1 MLDAGLRYSRRALT
15 RLLLLVTIRR
25 GVLSV
30 LLIAVSVPA
39 ALLTAYSMVPLIL
52 VEEAGRVAI
61 LAGGG
66 ESSRIAAYGAANVG
80 ECLEVYVAGGAIRA
94 GDRSASINVIAMD
107 AGTAQKLLGRYEVGE
122 APLLLVGSTL
132 SSNLNIGA
140 GSKVELCLGST
151 CMQLSVSGVVGGR
164 GLFSL
169 SAVLVYADG
178 SAKSFPG
185 NPYYVC
191 RESADVGLRSVI
203 SSLGESLGRVST
215 LLSILTLLVYAPV
228 NVAGIERALQRLE
241 PDIKVLHG
249 VGTPLKALRRLCT
262 AVLAVLGALMALYGV
277 CLGTLA
283 VHVSLWALRF
293 FNIFV
298 ESRPAPEA
306 GPATMIV
313 LLLASLNALIASAKC
328 RGLRGDHR

>member
-1 MLDAGLRYSRRALT
+1 M
-15 RLLLLVTIRR
+15 RLLLLLAIRR

-61 LAGGG
+61 LAGGR
-66 ESSRIAAYGAANVG
+66 ESFRIAAYGAADVG
-80 ECLEVYVAGGAIRA
+80 ECLGVYVAGGAIRA
-94 GDRSASINVIAMD
+94 GNRSANINVISMD
-107 AGTAQKLLGRYEVGE
+107 AVTAQKLLGRHEVGE

-132 SSNLNIGA
+132 SSNFNVGA
-140 GSKVELCLGST
+140 GSKVELCLGGS
-151 CMQLSVSGVVGGR
+151 CIQLKVSGVVDGR

-169 SAVLVYADG
+169 SAILVYADG

-191 RESADVGLRSVI
+191 RESIDVGLRSVI
-203 SSLGESLGRVST
+203 NSLGEALGKVSG

-228 NVAGIERALQRLE
+228 NVAGIERALQRLG
-241 PDIKVLHG
+241 PDIGVLHG
-249 VGTPLKALRRLCT
+249 VGVPLKALRRLCT
-262 AVLAVLGALMALYGV
+262 AVLAVLGSLMALYGV
-277 CLGTLA
+277 CLGMLA

-298 ESRPAPEA
+298 ESRPVPEA
-306 GPATMIV
+306 GSAAMIV

-328 RGLRGDHR
+328 RGLRSGYR